1 LFDTFIRTIGFFN
14 QIGVEDCMNSF
25 YCWCENISK
34 EDYQNIL
41 NKSSVCS
48 EKNSKYK
55 EEFNELCIIVNPNKL
70 KHQNV
75 DDIFFDLEGI
85 IQHKLDCHI
94 NISSEKKNEMVV
106 VQKDGVRSITSN
118 IL

>member
-1 LFDTFIRTIGFFN
+1 
-14 QIGVEDCMNSF
+14 MNNF
-25 YCWCENISK
+25 YCWCQNISNRDYENIVN
-34 EDYQNIL
+34 E
-41 NKSSVCS
+41 SSICS
-48 EKNSKYK
+48 ENNYKYNEKN
-55 EEFNELCIIVNPNKL
+55 NELCIIVNLNKL

-94 NISSEKKNEMVV
+94 NINSEKKDEMVV

>member
-1 LFDTFIRTIGFFN
+1 
-14 QIGVEDCMNSF
+14 MNNF
-25 YCWCENISK
+25 YCWCQNISNRDYENIVNESSICSK
-34 EDYQNIL
+34 NNYKYN
-41 NKSSVCS
+41 
-48 EKNSKYK
+48 EKN
-55 EEFNELCIIVNPNKL
+55 NELCIIVNSNQL

-85 IQHKLDCHI
+85 IQRKLDCHI
-94 NISSEKKNEMVV
+94 NINSEKKHEMVI